1 MKNKLMPKIK
11 NILNKIVGKIFPK
24 QISKNSQVWK
34 FNARWGDMWSY
45 ERGYKQ
51 LTRCGYFW
59 MTVWKIIVGIVWG
72 SALSCVIWITGV
84 GIFDWCFGFSPWEFG
99 FIFGQIVY
107 MLTGVFVIASFIAG
121 PALFCIGL
129 IEGFK
134 RLVKI
139 KLIKRIKN
147 KLCPVLEIVD

>member
-34 FNARWGDMWSY
+34 FNARWGDMLSY
-45 ERGYKQ
+45 EQGYKQ

-59 MTVWKIIVGIVWG
+59 MTVWKIIVGIIWG
-72 SALSCVIWITGV
+72 ASVAHIIWNTGMEV
-84 GIFDWCFGFSPWEFG
+84 FDWCFGFNPWMFG
-99 FIFGQIVY
+99 FIIGQTVA
-107 MLTGVFVIASFIAG
+107 MLTGVLVIAVA
-121 PALFCIGL
+121 ALFCIGL
-129 IEGFK
+129 IDGFK

-139 KLIKRIKN
+139 KPLKRIKN
-147 KLCPVLEIVD
+147 KLCPVLEIVE